1 MKRKRLKVQ
10 IAYTYII
17 ISLLTLLIIGSLLYY
32 LVSNLILKES
42 IQSTKSSVKKSGTY
56 IEMYLDK
63 LKNVSDLIIENNE
76 VKDFIKNGNKKS
88 EINAMRFLN
97 VVKSSDSYIKSIL
110 IVSKDGKVLS
120 NERDLSKDMNSNMM
134 EESWYV
140 SAIKSNNTPFHSSLR
155 LQKFPMKKNNWVIS
169 MSREVKGVN
178 NKHLGVLLIDIEY
191 KVIEDYLNE
200 IYLGKKGF
208 AFILNSKEEVVYH
221 KDPTYFGNKKKRE
234 YLVKIKDM
242 KEGYTRSKNVLTEHY
257 KVKNADWLIIG
268 ISFLDELSKF
278 RNQLIITI
286 ILVGIL
292 MLLIIII
299 SSTLLANR
307 ITKPIYRLEHLM
319 KVVEKGDFNIDFT
332 ESTNGSIEV
341 FSLSKHFHKMV
352 LEIKNLL
359 VEIEEKEKNVR
370 IHELSVLHSQINP
383 HFLYN
388 TLDTIVWM
396 TEFEE
401 KERVISITKALAKF
415 FQLSLSGG
423 NEFTTIQNEIEH
435 VKQYLFIQ
443 KERYGEKLSYSIDYN
458 PALNDVK
465 IPKILL
471 QPIVEN
477 AIYHGIRESDENGE
491 ITIRLEKDH
500 KDILFF
506 IQDNGIGFDTTKLNA
521 INKMKTAKLGGIG
534 ISNVN
539 KRIKLYYGES
549 YGISI
554 QSIIGKGTKVMI
566 RIKTLKSDSI

>member
-1 MKRKRLKVQ
+1 M
-10 IAYTYII
+10 
-17 ISLLTLLIIGSLLYY
+17 
-32 LVSNLILKES
+32 
-42 IQSTKSSVKKSGTY
+42 
-56 IEMYLDK
+56 
-63 LKNVSDLIIENNE
+63 
-76 VKDFIKNGNKKS
+76 
-88 EINAMRFLN
+88 
-97 VVKSSDSYIKSIL
+97 
-110 IVSKDGKVLS
+110 
-120 NERDLSKDMNSNMM
+120 
-134 EESWYV
+134 
-140 SAIKSNNTPFHSSLR
+140 
-155 LQKFPMKKNNWVIS
+155 
-169 MSREVKGVN
+169 
-178 NKHLGVLLIDIEY
+178 
-191 KVIEDYLNE
+191 
-200 IYLGKKGF
+200 
-208 AFILNSKEEVVYH
+208 
-221 KDPTYFGNKKKRE
+221 
-234 YLVKIKDM
+234 
-242 KEGYTRSKNVLTEHY
+242 
-257 KVKNADWLIIG
+257 
-268 ISFLDELSKF
+268 
-278 RNQLIITI
+278 
-286 ILVGIL
+286 
-292 MLLIIII
+292 
-299 SSTLLANR
+299 
-307 ITKPIYRLEHLM
+307 
-319 KVVEKGDFNIDFT
+319 
-332 ESTNGSIEV
+332 
-341 FSLSKHFHKMV
+341 
-352 LEIKNLL
+352 
-359 VEIEEKEKNVR
+359 
-370 IHELSVLHSQINP
+370 LHSQINP

>member
-10 IAYTYII
+10 IAFTYVI
-17 ISLLTLLIIGSLLYY
+17 ISLLTLLVIGSLLYY
-32 LVSNLILKES
+32 VVSNLILKES
-42 IQSTKSSVKKSGTY
+42 IQTTKSSVKKSGTY

-76 VKDFIKNGNKKS
+76 VKNFIKNGNKKS
-88 EINAMRFLN
+88 ERNALRFLK

-120 NERDLSKDMNSNMM
+120 NEGDLLNDMNINMRK
-134 EESWYV
+134 ESWYV
-140 SAIKSNNTPFHSSLR
+140 SAIKSDNIPFHSSLR
-155 LQKFPMKKNNWVIS
+155 LQKFPSKKKNWVIS
-169 MSREVKGVN
+169 MSRPVKGEDN
-178 NKHLGVLLIDIEY
+178 QNLGVLLIDIEY
-191 KVIEDYLNE
+191 KVLEDYLKE

-208 AFILNSKEEVVYH
+208 AFILNSKEEVIYH
-221 KDPTYFGNKKKRE
+221 KDPSYFGNKQKRE
-234 YLVKIKDM
+234 YLVKIKEM

-257 KVKNADWLIIG
+257 KVKNADWIIIG

-278 RNQLIITI
+278 RNQLFITI
-286 ILVGIL
+286 IVVGII
-292 MLLIIII
+292 MLLIMIM

-307 ITKPIYRLEHLM
+307 ITKPIYQLEQLM

-332 ESTNGSIEV
+332 ESSNASVEV

-359 VEIEEKEKNVR
+359 VEIEEKEKNIR
-370 IHELSVLHSQINP
+370 LHELSVLHSQINP

-435 VKQYLFIQ
+435 VEQYLFIQ
-443 KERYGEKLSYSIDYN
+443 KERYGEKLSYSINYN
-458 PALNDVK
+458 PVLNDVK

-477 AIYHGIRESDENGE
+477 AVYHGIRESDDNGE
-491 ITIRLEKDH
+491 ITIHIEKDVE
-500 KDILFF
+500 DILFF
-506 IQDNGIGFDTTKLNA
+506 IQDNGIGFDTNKLNS
-521 INKMKTAKLGGIG
+521 INKMKISKLGGVG
-534 ISNVN
+534 IYNVD

-549 YGISI
+549 YGITI
-554 QSIIGKGTKVMI
+554 QSIIGKGTKVTI
-566 RIKTLKSDSI
+566 RIKS

>member
-10 IAYTYII
+10 IALTYVI
-17 ISLLTLLIIGSLLYY
+17 ISLLTLLVIGSLLYY
-32 LVSNLILKES
+32 VVSNLILKES
-42 IQSTKSSVKKSGTY
+42 IQTTKSSVKKSGTY

-76 VKDFIKNGNKKS
+76 VKNFIKNGNKKS
-88 EINAMRFLN
+88 ERNALRFLK

-120 NERDLSKDMNSNMM
+120 NEGDLLNDINTNIMK
-134 EESWYV
+134 ESWYV
-140 SAIKSNNTPFHSSLR
+140 STIKSDNIPFHSSLR
-155 LQKFPMKKNNWVIS
+155 LQKFPSKKNNWVIS
-169 MSREVKGVN
+169 MTRQVIGEDNRS
-178 NKHLGVLLIDIEY
+178 LGVLLIDIEY
-191 KVIEDYLNE
+191 KVLEDYLKE

-208 AFILNSKEEVVYH
+208 AFILNSKEEVIYH
-221 KDPTYFGNKKKRE
+221 KDPSYFGNKQKRE
-234 YLVKIKDM
+234 YLVKIKEM

-257 KVKNADWLIIG
+257 KVKNADWIIIG

-278 RNQLIITI
+278 RNQLFITI
-286 ILVGIL
+286 IVVGII
-292 MLLIIII
+292 MLLIIIM
-299 SSTLLANR
+299 SSTLLAKR
-307 ITKPIYRLEHLM
+307 ITKPIYQLEQLM

-332 ESTNGSIEV
+332 ESSNASVEV

-359 VEIEEKEKNVR
+359 VEIEEKEKNIR
-370 IHELSVLHSQINP
+370 LHELSVLHSQINP

-435 VKQYLFIQ
+435 VEQYLFIQ
-443 KERYGEKLSYSIDYN
+443 KERYGEKLSYSINYN
-458 PALNDVK
+458 PILNDVK

-477 AIYHGIRESDENGE
+477 AIYHGIRESDDNGE
-491 ITIRLEKDH
+491 ITIHIEKDAEH
-500 KDILFF
+500 ILFF
-506 IQDNGIGFDTTKLNA
+506 IQDNGIGFDTNKLNS
-521 INKMKTAKLGGIG
+521 INKMKISKLGGVG
-534 ISNVN
+534 INNVD

-549 YGISI
+549 YGITI
-554 QSIIGKGTKVMI
+554 QSIIGKGTKVTI
-566 RIKTLKSDSI
+566 RIKS